1 MHMACEG
8 NECAIIVKSV
18 RRRLRI
24 LAKGRE
30 LVIPKLKLVDQVREV
45 VRVKHSAIRTKQ
57 AYCEWIRRY
66 VRFDEMHSR
75 AEGGECVKIT
85 HI

>member
-1 MHMACEG
+1 LG
-8 NECAIIVKSV
+8 RIV
-18 RRRLRI
+18 
-24 LAKGRE
+24 AKGRE

-45 VRVKHSAIRTKQ
+45 VRVKYSAIRTKQ